1 MDWGPLLFNNY
12 LIAIKN
18 QQMASSDELKS
29 PFAFDSQ
36 NAYCDHFWKHSA
48 NLVGIL
54 NVSESKDRGNYTLQT
69 YSQGKAPCVYGV
81 VVNKSIVVDD
91 KFHFWKLLKI
101 GKTAVDTTT
110 SATKSDAKP
119 PKNRMESS

>member
-1 MDWGPLLFNNY
+1 
-12 LIAIKN
+12 
-18 QQMASSDELKS
+18 MASSDELQG
-29 PFAFDSQ
+29 PFDSQ
-36 NAYCDHFWKHSA
+36 DAYCDHFWKHSA

-54 NVSESKDRGNYTLQT
+54 NFWKHSTNLLGILNVSKSMHRKVCTLQT
-69 YSQGKAPCVYGV
+69 YGQGEAPCVYGV

-91 KFHFWKLLKI
+91 KYHFWKLLKI